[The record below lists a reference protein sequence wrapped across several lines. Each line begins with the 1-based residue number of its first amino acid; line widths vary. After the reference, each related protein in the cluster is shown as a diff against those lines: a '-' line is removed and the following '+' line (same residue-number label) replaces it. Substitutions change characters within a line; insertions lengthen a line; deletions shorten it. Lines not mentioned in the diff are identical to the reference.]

1 MTDILTKHDRLL
13 TDDSDAAAIVARQAL
28 QPALCDDAV
37 IFPSTFAMEDNG
49 GYNIDRFDDGRNVCL
64 IDSVGSQANR
74 IEPLFK
80 NGDMAA
86 LVPKIE
92 VNDKSGAVIN
102 LLDLGHRA
110 ADAIARFTPE
120 LNDRL
125 YDAFQSCDKGDYEPM
140 ARIAPTTV
148 VFGAWDSRATQVKLP
163 RLISSVI
170 RAENVDRLTRSAQYE
185 TTAGELLEGV
195 DADKDAG
202 ANSEVGLTHVP
213 STKQHLSISYADDR
227 DFTVGLTHVPSTKQ
241 HGGVIARGGIY
252 RDIQLYLVPL
262 RRLRSGDGSDDDSN
276 LRLRRYIFG
285 LCIAALTA
293 WQDYYLREGCQLIPK
308 EKINWTLRD
317 FDGGIDNFA
326 VTREEA
332 LEYARAA
339 AAAFGVETLDSYGQL
354 TFDGDL
360 AMNMAKNGKRREEQ
374 RKRPSEW
381 SVSGSRK

>member
-13 TDDSDAAAIVARQAL
+13 TDDSDAAAIVARQSL

-49 GYNIDRFDDGRNVCL
+49 GYNIDYFGDGQNVCL

-86 LVPKIE
+86 LVPNREIKAKDKNGE
-92 VNDKSGAVIN
+92 VKVVN

-213 STKQHLSISYADDR
+213 STKQH
-227 DFTVGLTHVPSTKQ
+227 
-241 HGGVIARGGIY
+241 GGVIARGGIC
-252 RDIQLYLVPL
+252 RDIQIYLAPL

-293 WQDYYLREGCQLIPK
+293 RQDYYLREGCQLIPK
-308 EKINWTLRD
+308 EKISWTLRD
-317 FDGGIDNFA
+317 FDGGSDNFA
-326 VTREEA
+326 IAREDA

-339 AAAFGVETLDSYGQL
+339 AAAFGVETPDGYGQL

>member
-1 MTDILTKHDRLL
+1 MTDTLTKHDRLL

-37 IFPSTFAMEDNG
+37 IFPSTFGATENNNDG

-80 NGDMAA
+80 NADMAA
-86 LVPKIE
+86 LIPNPEIKAE
-92 VNDKSGAVIN
+92 YKSGKVEMVS

-110 ADAIARFTPE
+110 ADAIAKSTPE

-125 YDAFQSCDKGDYEPM
+125 SDAFKSWDEGDHEPM

-185 TTAGELLEGV
+185 TIAGNLHGV
-195 DADKDAG
+195 NVGKNASAASNAG
-202 ANSEVGLTHVP
+202 LAHVP
-213 STKQHLSISYADDR
+213 SK
-227 DFTVGLTHVPSTKQ
+227 G
-241 HGGVIARGGIY
+241 HGGVIARGSIY

-262 RRLRSGDGSDDDSN
+262 RRLRSVDGSDDDSN

-293 WQDYYLREGCQLIPK
+293 RQDYYLREGCQLIPK

-317 FDGGIDNFA
+317 FDGGSDNFA

-339 AAAFGVETLDSYGQL
+339 AADFGVETPDGYGQL

-360 AMNMAKNGKRREEQ
+360 ATNLMNNK
-374 RKRPSEW
+374 
-381 SVSGSRK
+381 

>member
-1 MTDILTKHDRLL
+1 MTNTLTKYDRLL
-13 TDDSDAAAIVARQAL
+13 NDDSDAAAIVARQAL
-28 QPALCDDAV
+28 APALDEEDAV

-49 GYNIDRFDDGRNVCL
+49 GYNIDRFDDGRNICL

-120 LNDRL
+120 LNCQL
-125 YDAFQSCDKGDYEPM
+125 YDAFQSCGQGDHEPM
-140 ARIAPTTV
+140 ARIAPTTI

-170 RAENVDRLTRSAQYE
+170 RAENVERLTRSAQYV
-185 TTAGELLEGV
+185 TIAGELLEGV

-213 STKQHLSISYADDR
+213 STKQH
-227 DFTVGLTHVPSTKQ
+227 
-241 HGGVIARGGIY
+241 GGVIARGGIY
-252 RDIQLYLVPL
+252 RDIQIYLVPL
-262 RRLRSGDGSDDDSN
+262 RRLRSGDGSDDNAN

-293 WQDYYLREGCQLIPK
+293 PQDYYLREGCQLVRK

-317 FDGGIDNFA
+317 FDGGSDNFT
-326 VTREEA
+326 VDREET

-339 AAAFGVETLDSYGQL
+339 AADFGVEPPDDYGQL

-360 AMNMAKNGKRREEQ
+360 ARNMAKNGKRRDEQ

-381 SVSGSRK
+381 SVPGSRK